1 MRAVM
6 VTFEQRYS
14 YNIQHPRND
23 TFTYGST
30 ILMTGRYFFLILPLL
45 LWGVGAFAQT
55 PSLADPF
62 VGDSRLQA
70 KRTLRFVD
78 ATMQDFLADLTQQT
92 GVAFFTDPSVAED
105 RLNLFVFDRP
115 LADTLRAVAAFFQFE
130 WVRTGSG
137 GQAGYTLRQNVA
149 IQRREEEIRSRNT
162 LLAAELLREE
172 TEVFAR
178 YAALTDDQRLTLSA
192 ELEERLLK
200 ATDPDAKRGL
210 QIEYN
215 MVRQLQTQND
225 WIRIVYAFLRTQSK
239 EQILQLLKSGMREYA
254 WPPAAGCEPLPEKVI
269 EEARR
274 GRNSDDRS
282 GMTISSINFVR
293 MRLTADPLREPRLRW
308 SITAGRR
315 TFNTHSMFTVA
326 SNLPVTSLSG
336 TLPPQQAAEP
346 EGWRDDTELSAPL
359 PAEPPAAPREPAAG
373 NVTNRGRGE
382 IEEDGRPGFETRASR
397 PSTLG
402 EGLRR
407 LTDRKPIHIIAD
419 SFWTS
424 LIRSRDI
431 RGETVG
437 DALTYLARQTN
448 HRWWKQ
454 DGFVMVKSLEY
465 ESDRWSEPPAEA
477 MQRWIERSERSQL
490 DLDDFAEMAALPEHK
505 YNTLNEL
512 SVRGIF
518 NLQMYIVTQA
528 RDHLQLWN
536 LLSRSQRRKA
546 RAEGI
551 LYADMTPEQKRLY
564 QRIAT
569 DPLSPSII
577 PSRTRESQA
586 QTLEKASLRL
596 ETREQ
601 PLWSVRGKPN
611 MIVGSLSSREE
622 ALRYFQQSD
631 PKLQLKDIRDGVSV
645 SISFIY
651 QNDNR
656 QLARGWVTLP
666 PRWEN

>member
-1 MRAVM
+1 M
-6 VTFEQRYS
+6 
-14 YNIQHPRND
+14 I
-23 TFTYGST
+23 
-30 ILMTGRYFFLILPLL
+30 GRHLSLILLL
-45 LWGVGAFAQT
+45 LLCSVCADAQT
-55 PSLADPF
+55 PSTADPF
-62 VGDSRLQA
+62 TGDSRLQV

-78 ATMQDFLADLTQQT
+78 TPVQDFLADLTQQT
-92 GVAFFTDPSVAED
+92 GVAFYTDPSVAED

-115 LADTLRAVAAFFQFE
+115 LAETLRAVASFFQFE
-130 WVRTGSG
+130 WVRSGSG
-137 GQAGYTLRQNVA
+137 NQAGYTLRQNIA
-149 IQRREEEIRSRNT
+149 MQRREEEIRSENV
-162 LLAAELLREE
+162 LAAAELLHEE

-178 YAALTDDQRLTLSA
+178 FAALSDEQRLSLSA
-192 ELEERLLK
+192 EIEERLTK
-200 ATDPDAKRGL
+200 ETDPNLKRSL
-210 QIEYN
+210 QIEYS

-225 WIRIVYAFLRTQSK
+225 WIRIVYAFLRTLTK
-239 EQILQLLKSGMREYA
+239 EQMISLLRSGTREYA
-254 WPPAAGCEPLPEKVI
+254 WPPSVGYEPLPEKVI
-269 EEARR
+269 EEARQ
-274 GRNSDDRS
+274 GRKSDDRS

-293 MRLTADPLREPRLRW
+293 MRLTADPLRQPRLRW

-326 SNLPVTSLSG
+326 SAVPAA
-336 TLPPQQAAEP
+336 TLPGTPAPPQSAEP
-346 EGWRDDTELSAPL
+346 EGWRDDAELNAPL
-359 PAEPPAAPREPAAG
+359 PAEPPAIPKEPAAG
-373 NVTNRGRGE
+373 DAANRGRGE
-382 IEEDGRPGFETRASR
+382 IEEDGRPGIETRASR

-424 LIRSRDI
+424 LIRSRDL

-437 DALTYLARQTN
+437 DALNYLARQTN

-465 ESDRWSEPPAEA
+465 ESDRWAEPPAEA
-477 MQRWIERSERSQL
+477 MQRWIERAEKSQL
-490 DLDDFAEMAALPEHK
+490 DLDDFAEMASLPEHRF
-505 YNTLNEL
+505 NTLNEL

-536 LLSRSQRRKA
+536 MLSRSQRRKT

-551 LYADMTPEQKRLY
+551 LYADMTPAQKRLY
-564 QRIAT
+564 ERIAT

-577 PSRTRESQA
+577 PSRTRESLA
-586 QTLEKASLRL
+586 QTLQKASLRL

-611 MIVGSLSSREE
+611 MIVGSLSTREE
-622 ALRYFQQSD
+622 ALRYFQQSE

-645 SISFIY
+645 SVSFIY

>member
-1 MRAVM
+1 MRTEM
-6 VTFEQRYS
+6 VTFGQRYS
-14 YNIQHPRND
+14 YNIQQPRNN

-30 ILMTGRYFFLILPLL
+30 ILMTGRFLFLILSLL
-45 LWGVGAFAQT
+45 LWGVGASAQT
-55 PSLADPF
+55 PSPVDPF
-62 VGDSRLQA
+62 AGDSRLKA

-78 ATMQDFLADLTQQT
+78 TPVQDFLADLTQQT
-92 GVAFFTDPSVAED
+92 GIAFFTDPSVAED
-105 RLNLFVFDRP
+105 RLNLFVFNRP
-115 LADTLRAVAAFFQFE
+115 LAETLRAVATFFQFE

-149 IQRREEEIRSRNT
+149 MQRREEEIRSANI
-162 LLAAELLREE
+162 LLAAELIREE

-178 YAALTDDQRLTLSA
+178 FAALSDDQRLTLSA
-192 ELEERLLK
+192 MLEERLLK
-200 ATDPDAKRGL
+200 ETDPNEKRCL

-225 WIRIVYAFLRTQSK
+225 WIRIVYAFLRTQTK
-239 EQILQLLKSGMREYA
+239 EQMIQLLRSGAGEYA
-254 WPPAAGCEPLPEKVI
+254 WPSAVGYESLPEEVI
-269 EEARR
+269 EEARQ
-274 GRNSDDRS
+274 GRKSDDRS

-293 MRLTADPLREPRLRW
+293 MRLTADPLRQPRLRW

-326 SNLPVTSLSG
+326 SAVPVTTLSA
-336 TLPPQQAAEP
+336 TLPPQQSAEP
-346 EGWRDDTELSAPL
+346 EGWRDDTELNAPL
-359 PAEPPAAPREPAAG
+359 PAEPPATPREPAAG

-382 IEEDGRPGFETRASR
+382 IEEDGRPGLETRASR

-448 HRWWKQ
+448 HRWWKR

-477 MQRWIERSERSQL
+477 MQRWIERAERSQL

-518 NLQMYIVTQA
+518 NLQLYIVTQA

-536 LLSRSQRRKA
+536 LLSRSQRRKT
-546 RAEGI
+546 RTEGI
-551 LYADMTPEQKRLY
+551 RYADMTPAQKRLY
-564 QRIAT
+564 ERIAT

-601 PLWSVRGKPN
+601 PLWSVRGRPN

-631 PKLQLKDIRDGVSV
+631 PKLQLKDVRDGVSV
-645 SISFIY
+645 SVSFIY